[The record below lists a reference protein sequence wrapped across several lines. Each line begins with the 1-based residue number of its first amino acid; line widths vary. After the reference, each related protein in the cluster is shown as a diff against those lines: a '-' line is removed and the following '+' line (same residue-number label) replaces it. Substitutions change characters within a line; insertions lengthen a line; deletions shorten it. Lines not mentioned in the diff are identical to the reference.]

1 VRRLVV
7 FIDEIDVVRSL
18 PFSTDEFFAAIRGS
32 YNQRSE
38 DPVFERL
45 TFCLLGVA
53 TPADLMRDPHT
64 TPFNLGRRVELA
76 DFSADQAAVLVQWL
90 APGKPH
96 AFAEAL
102 LQRILYWTHGHPYLT
117 QRLCR
122 AVAQH
127 LENHAATSLPEQLVD
142 NTCGELFLSPRAR
155 EADDNLLYVRERL
168 CRTESDLASLLEL
181 YEEVHSGGQ
190 VSDDELNDLVNQL
203 RLSGVVRADR
213 RQLVVRNRIYEQIF
227 DQKWIASTKP
237 IAELQISD
245 GRKVRLRGAST
256 LGRTEANDVALPDA
270 KVSRRHAVIHRQG
283 PSELWL
289 ADLGSRNGT
298 FLNGTRILVPTLLS
312 DQDRIEIGPYRLTF
326 RQPNAP
332 KREGHKGTTVD
343 RTVFEE

>member
-1 VRRLVV
+1 
-7 FIDEIDVVRSL
+7 
-18 PFSTDEFFAAIRGS
+18 
-32 YNQRSE
+32 
-38 DPVFERL
+38 
-45 TFCLLGVA
+45 
-53 TPADLMRDPHT
+53 
-64 TPFNLGRRVELA
+64 
-76 DFSADQAAVLVQWL
+76 
-90 APGKPH
+90 
-96 AFAEAL
+96 
-102 LQRILYWTHGHPYLT
+102 
-117 QRLCR
+117 
-122 AVAQH
+122 
-127 LENHAATSLPEQLVD
+127 
-142 NTCGELFLSPRAR
+142 
-155 EADDNLLYVRERL
+155 
-168 CRTESDLASLLEL
+168 
-181 YEEVHSGGQ
+181 

-312 DQDRIEIGPYRLTF
+312 DQDRNEIGPYRQTF
-326 RQPNAP
+326 RQPSAP